1 MAYEWQAI
9 NITPDSAN
17 FVVVWI
23 KLTET
28 KTDSDGFEFTIHG
41 HWEKGFYDYEHEKWY
56 NEEGNHFRGEPTHW
70 QDIKQT
76 KNG

>member
-41 HWEKGFYDYEHEKWY
+41 HWE
-56 NEEGNHFRGEPTHW
+56 
-70 QDIKQT
+70 
-76 KNG
+76 